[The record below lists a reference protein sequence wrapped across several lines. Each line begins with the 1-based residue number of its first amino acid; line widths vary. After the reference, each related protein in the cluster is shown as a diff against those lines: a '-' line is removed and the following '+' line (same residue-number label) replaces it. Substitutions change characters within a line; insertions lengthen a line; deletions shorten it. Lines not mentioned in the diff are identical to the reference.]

1 MSQVST
7 EIYRVDYSILSP
19 ESQSFFGKINV
30 SVEKLPKR
38 LAFFRE
44 SCIMKSRKFGK
55 ERFCFMKAVI
65 TVTGKDSMGIIA
77 AVSALCTDCGA
88 NIIDISQTVMQEY
101 FAMIMLVDLEKMDVP
116 FGAFSDELDRLA
128 SANGLKIHA
137 MHEDVFNSMH
147 RI

>member
-1 MSQVST
+1 MVCI
-7 EIYRVDYSILSP
+7 EIYRIDYSILSP
-19 ESQSFFGKINV
+19 ESQSFFGKIKLPA
-30 SVEKLPKR
+30 EKLP
-38 LAFFRE
+38 E
-44 SCIMKSRKFGK
+44 TSCIFPWMVYNGSRKIGK
-55 ERFCFMKAVI
+55 ERFCLMKAVI

-101 FAMIMLVDLEKMDVP
+101 FAMIMLVDLERMDVP

-128 SANGLKIHA
+128 EARGLKIHA